1 MFNLQSM
8 DNFLL
13 DTGMYPV
20 LTISNLKA
28 NSSSQRSN
36 QKSGLAPNKT
46 IVQGM
51 NGPIKKKFRLIPKG
65 LM

>member
-13 DTGMYPV
+13 DTGMNPV
-20 LTISNLKA
+20 LTISYLKA

-36 QKSGLAPNKT
+36 QESGLAPNNT
-46 IVQGM
+46 IDQVM
-51 NGPIKKKFRLIPKG
+51 NGPIKKKFKLIPKG
-65 LM
+65 VM